1 MIERNYSNNFPSYEL
16 FVFVVTND
24 VVIIADRVK
33 ILRYLPDA
41 RVSTKYSTIIL
52 IDKIRY
58 SHKLFHSF
66 APLISIIIRTLSR

>member
-41 RVSTKYSTIIL
+41 RVSTKYSTVIL

-58 SHKLFHSF
+58 SRKLFHSF

>member
-58 SHKLFHSF
+58 SRKLFHSF

>member
-58 SHKLFHSF
+58 SRKLFHSF
-66 APLISIIIRTLSR
+66 APLMSIIIRTLSR